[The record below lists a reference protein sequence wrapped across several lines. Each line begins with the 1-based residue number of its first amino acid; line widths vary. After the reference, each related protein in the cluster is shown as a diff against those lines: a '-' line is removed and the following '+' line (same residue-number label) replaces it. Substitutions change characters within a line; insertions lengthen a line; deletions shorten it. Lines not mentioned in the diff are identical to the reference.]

1 MKLVL
6 KFDWIWLLRKLR
18 ILFLTAVFCVLY
30 YYFDPIVGFGFIVFI
45 VLNDI
50 QDIETNSYEI
60 IEEMSQTWK
69 NISPKRRDF

>member
-1 MKLVL
+1 M
-6 KFDWIWLLRKLR
+6 
-18 ILFLTAVFCVLY
+18 
-30 YYFDPIVGFGFIVFI
+30 GFGFIVFI

-60 IEEMSQTWK
+60 KEEMSQTWR